1 MPFRFLYTSSVDLD
15 PESVMFV
22 DYAAQKYA
30 IKGLEEKCKTFLENN
45 MSADN
50 VCTILE
56 HAAKFDRKE
65 LVEKCIKIVNG
76 NAKSV
81 FKSEP
86 FLSVS
91 HKILELIVEQ
101 TSTTTPLDIYVACKT
116 WAKGQVEQ
124 QEGDVSCEKIRDIL
138 GGILNKIRFN
148 EMSCEDFVDYIVKER
163 ILSSD
168 EVVKNLLDIR
178 ERKEKEKT
186 REENIEKEKIQEK
199 SVEKEIHIQRSG
211 TVGRCWSHSGPQDG
225 ISFTVSTNVWLT
237 GVDLFLPVQNGDT
250 LTGPLKVFEGQTQ
263 VLTTNVTLMVQTGKQ
278 FERFTLPTRVRL
290 QAGKVYSLWQ
300 RLTGGLSYQGYSCTK
315 NIFVDGVNVTFRDLA
330 VGASDNCTS
339 CTSGQFHGMT
349 LIKG

>member
-1 MPFRFLYTSSVDLD
+1 MPFRFLYTCSVDLD
-15 PESVMFV
+15 PESVLFV
-22 DYAAQKYA
+22 DYAAQKYV
-30 IKGLEEKCKTFLENN
+30 IKGLEAKCKSFLENS

-65 LVEKCIKIVNG
+65 LVETCMKIVNG

-81 FKSEP
+81 FKSES

-91 HKILELIVEQ
+91 HMMLELIVEQ
-101 TSTTTPLDIYVACKT
+101 NSTSTPLDIYKACKT

-124 QEGDVSCEKIRDIL
+124 QEGDVSCEKIRDVL

-178 ERKEKEKT
+178 EKQ
-186 REENIEKEKIQEK
+186 KI
-199 SVEKEIHIQRSG
+199 SVVKEIHIQRSG
-211 TVGRCWSHSGPQDG
+211 TVGGNWSHYGSQDG

-237 GVDLFLPVQNGDT
+237 GVDLFLPEQNGGT
-250 LTGPLKVFEGQTQ
+250 LTGPLEVFEDQTQ
-263 VLTTNVTLMVQTGKQ
+263 VLTTDVTLTGKTGKQ
-278 FERFTLPTRVRL
+278 FESFNLPNRVRL
-290 QAGKVYSLWQ
+290 HAGKVYSLRQ
-300 RLTGGLSYQGYSCTK
+300 RLTEGVSYKGEGCAK
-315 NIFVDGVNVTFRDLA
+315 NICVDGVNVIFSNLA
-330 VGASDNCTS
+330 IGLSDNNTEYS
-339 CTSGQFHGMT
+339 RGQFHGMT